1 MISTLS
7 MTLTMKPN
15 PRKPSSDD
23 ASVESE
29 AETEDIA
36 SRLQAAEQES
46 RDHYDRLLRVSA
58 EFDNYKKRT
67 SREMQDLA
75 KFATEKLLKD
85 LLNIVDNLE
94 RAVASCEHDPD
105 QPDPVLE
112 GVHLTLSEMMKLL
125 ERYNV
130 TPVQALGE
138 PFDPA
143 FHQAMMQEEA
153 AEQPP
158 NTVVREMQK
167 GYMLHDRLLRPAL
180 VAVSKGS
187 K

>member
-1 MISTLS
+1 
-7 MTLTMKPN
+7 
-15 PRKPSSDD
+15 
-23 ASVESE
+23 
-29 AETEDIA
+29 
-36 SRLQAAEQES
+36 
-46 RDHYDRLLRVSA
+46 
-58 EFDNYKKRT
+58 
-67 SREMQDLA
+67 MQDLA

-180 VAVSKGS
+180 VAVSKGL